1 MKIIYVY
8 KKNVYAAYKA
18 AYLHL
23 KLDENSIPHEG
34 LREINREVK
43 PYYIGLDEDLNEVYI
58 ADGGRNLTIYR
69 NVMEGL
75 SSIYGEE
82 IKIIDIK

>member
-1 MKIIYVY
+1 MKIVYVY

-23 KLDENSIPHEG
+23 KLDANALSQEV
-34 LREINREVK
+34 LKKANREVK
-43 PYYIGLDEDLNEVYI
+43 PYYLGVDEDLNEVYV
-58 ADGGRNLTIYR
+58 ADGGRNLTIYK
-69 NVMEGL
+69 NVIEGL
-75 SSIYGEE
+75 ASIYGEE